1 MKMTIGAEL
10 PADYEPAHEDLAS
23 AANTLIAH
31 SLLPMFKDAM
41 GEQLAKANVEGIMTE
56 LAFALDE
63 GEITI
68 GGKTYRPRL
77 AFIDD
82 AGQVVPGAAEM
93 DNFNELVTE
102 PFEIDPE
109 AKVSFEQEEFEDD
122 A

>member
-10 PADYEPAHEDLAS
+10 PEDYEPAHADLAS

-31 SLLPMFKDAM
+31 SLLPMFQDAM

-77 AFIDD
+77 AFVDD
-82 AGQVVPGAAEM
+82 AGQVVPGAADM
-93 DNFNELVTE
+93 DNFNELVSE
-102 PFEIDPE
+102 PFDIDPE
-109 AKVSFEQEEFEDD
+109 AKVSFEQDEFEGES
-122 A
+122 

>member
-10 PADYEPAHEDLAS
+10 PEDYEPAHTDLAA

-31 SLLPMFKDAM
+31 SLLPMFQDAM

-63 GEITI
+63 GAIEI

-77 AFIDD
+77 AFVDD
-82 AGQVVPGAAEM
+82 AGQVVPGAA
-93 DNFNELVTE
+93 DFDSFNEVAGE

-109 AKVSFEQEEFEDD
+109 AKVSFEAGSFEDD